1 MKKLCL
7 AICLSLIL
15 TACSSVEKT
24 ETKTAVTNSETSL
37 PTNTANTTAK
47 TESSPAVDANAPL
60 KFPFADFPA
69 VETTAKAGE
78 TVLCMS
84 FDQMAKASSNAGK
97 DVFGTYYNQ
106 TMETPGKE
114 MSGVK
119 FSSGVKQV
127 PNAYLIPIPPGAKA
141 KKGDVVLT
149 WHQSSSGMQ
158 RAVVVDDAD
167 PTQPTVHYI
176 DYFYKPE
183 DDARLTEK
191 IKPNSFV
198 NISGPFE
205 PGASIAVKEG
215 AQPYLYTV
223 IRAAGEKVLVQ
234 NSAAFLKVL
243 NKKDCQPV
251 PFKVAVKAGD
261 KVQAAFNGMFSA
273 GTVTKVDPTTGHVF
287 VISDIDKKE
296 RAVAYGSLLKN

>member
-1 MKKLCL
+1 MKKPWLIVCAGL
-7 AICLSLIL
+7 LLS
-15 TACSSVEKT
+15 ACGGADKS
-24 ETKTAVTNSETSL
+24 ETKSVANTGGDPPVV
-37 PTNTANTTAK
+37 NTANASPK
-47 TESSPAVDANAPL
+47 TESSTSVDASAPL
-60 KFPFADFPA
+60 KFPFADFPS
-69 VETTAKAGE
+69 VETNAKVGE

-84 FDQMAKASSNAGK
+84 FDQMAKASASPGK

-127 PNAYLIPIPPGAKA
+127 PNPYIIPIPAGAKA

-176 DYFYKPE
+176 DYFYTPE

-191 IKPNSFV
+191 IKPNSFA
-198 NISGPFE
+198 NISGPFD
-205 PGASIAVKEG
+205 PGASVAVKEG
-215 AQPYLYTV
+215 AFTYVYTV

-234 NSAAFLKVL
+234 NSAAFLKVF
-243 NKKDCQPV
+243 NKKDCRPV
-251 PFKVAVKAGD
+251 PFSVNVKAGD
-261 KVQAAFNGMFSA
+261 KVQAAFGGMFSL
-273 GTVTKVDPTTGHVF
+273 GTVTKVEPKIGRVF
-287 VISDIDKKE
+287 VTSDIDKKE
-296 RAVAYGSLLKN
+296 RAVAFGSILQP